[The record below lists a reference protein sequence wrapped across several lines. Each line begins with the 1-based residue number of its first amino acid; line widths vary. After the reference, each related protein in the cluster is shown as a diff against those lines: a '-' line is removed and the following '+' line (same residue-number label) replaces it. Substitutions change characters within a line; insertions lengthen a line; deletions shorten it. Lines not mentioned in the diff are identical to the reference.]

1 MAHTRLVGRMGEM
14 LRLPLFEKIDRSQ
27 SISGAVFR

>member
-1 MAHTRLVGRMGEM
+1 MGEM
-14 LRLPLFEKIDRSQ
+14 LHLLLFEKIDRSQ